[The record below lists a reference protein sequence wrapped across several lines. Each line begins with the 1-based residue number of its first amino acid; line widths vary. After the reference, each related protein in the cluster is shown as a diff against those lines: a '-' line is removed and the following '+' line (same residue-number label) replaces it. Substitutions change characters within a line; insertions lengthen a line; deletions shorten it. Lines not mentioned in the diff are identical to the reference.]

1 MVGAAEWSELY
12 SQIEAMVVD
21 GHHDDCRRLFERM
34 NRRRVPREW
43 ASRLAEL
50 AWRINEPLWSLQ
62 LLKRFVYPENR
73 FAVPATPHEKVIYA
87 TALSS
92 LGATDEAAR
101 ILGQI
106 DGETEPEA
114 LFHRASGMMYAW
126 NYAAAI
132 PLLRSFL
139 RTPRLA
145 TYRILVGR
153 VNLAAALIDQEEW
166 DSAERELE
174 LAIAN
179 CEKGGYRLLHGN
191 CLELKGQIA
200 IFQRRFGDAEKLL
213 KMAIEKLSEQKGLY
227 SLYAEKWLTISRALC
242 AKAGE
247 EQEAALGEL
256 RKTQEKAT
264 ALHHWNTV
272 RECDLFR
279 AIVTNDSA
287 LFKKV
292 VVGSPAA
299 AYRTRARR
307 LFKAETLPIGRYEL
321 ELGCGSGVDVF
332 DPSHKLHKQPML
344 FQLFEALMSDFYQ
357 PQTVGQLF
365 QQIYP
370 NEKFNAFSSPD
381 RVLRLLRRLNDWFI
395 AEGTSLRVI
404 LKKSEFRI
412 DSERLTRVV
421 LWRGAK
427 RSSETSRLAEIRK
440 VFADR
445 RFTITD
451 LTQAMHISKPTAERW
466 LRKMFIEGRV
476 QKERARR
483 GVVYR
488 MTPRSAI
495 NTGKARAA

>member
-1 MVGAAEWSELY
+1 MTEWKELY
-12 SQIEAMVVD
+12 SQVESMVVD
-21 GHHDDCRRLFERM
+21 GHHDDCRRLFEKV
-34 NRRRVPREW
+34 NRRRAPREW

-73 FAVPATPHEKVIYA
+73 FAFPGTPHEKVIYA

-101 ILGQI
+101 ILAEV
-106 DGETEPEA
+106 DVNVEPEA

-126 NYAAAI
+126 DYAAAI

-139 RTPRLA
+139 KTSQLA
-145 TYRILVGR
+145 PYRALVGR
-153 VNLAAALIDQEEW
+153 VNLAAALIDREEW
-166 DSAERELE
+166 DEAERELE
-174 LAIAN
+174 TAITS
-179 CEKGGYRLLHGN
+179 CEQNGYRLLHGN

-200 IFQRRFGDAEKLL
+200 ISQRRFVDADGLL
-213 KMAIEKLSEQKGLY
+213 NLAIEKLSEQKGFY
-227 SLYAEKWLTISRALC
+227 SLYAEKWLAISHALAAEKC
-242 AKAGE
+242 EMQASALEELCKIQAKAF
-247 EQEAALGEL
+247 EL
-256 RKTQEKAT
+256 Q
-264 ALHHWNTV
+264 HWNTV

-279 AIVTNDSA
+279 AIVTNDSI

-292 VVGSPAA
+292 VVGSPAL
-299 AYRTRARR
+299 AYRARARR
-307 LFKAETLPIGRYEL
+307 LFKADTLPLGRYEL
-321 ELGCGSGVDVF
+321 ELGQGCNAEVF
-332 DPSHKLHKQPML
+332 DPALKLHEQPML
-344 FQLFEALMSDFYQ
+344 FQIFEALMTDFYQ

-370 NEKFNAFSSPD
+370 KEKFNAFSSPD

-412 DSERLTRVV
+412 ESERLTRIV
-421 LWRGAK
+421 LWRGTK
-427 RSSETSRLAEIRK
+427 RSSETARLAEIRK
-440 VFADR
+440 VFAGR
-445 RFTITD
+445 RFTIMD
-451 LTQAMHISKPTAERW
+451 LKQTMQISKPTAERW
-466 LRKMFIEGRV
+466 LRKMLSEGSV

-488 MTPRSAI
+488 MTPRAAGRA
-495 NTGKARAA
+495 TKGRAA